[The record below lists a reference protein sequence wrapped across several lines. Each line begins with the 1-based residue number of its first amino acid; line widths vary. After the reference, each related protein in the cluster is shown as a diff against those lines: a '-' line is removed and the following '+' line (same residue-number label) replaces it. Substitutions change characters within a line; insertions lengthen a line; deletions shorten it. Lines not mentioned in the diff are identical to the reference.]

1 MKKLLVSL
9 VCIIVVAG
17 CSTNSDDVENTYSIK
32 YNDDYYSIYMPY
44 KKGVSDNYILNSN
57 VVDFDVETIEKDLIQ
72 ISTNAFSVDKF
83 YYQEGQYLTKTKLKE
98 LLGEDHL
105 NKTDEQSIDGKT
117 IKPKIVAGIYEKNF
131 LNKNGDIKGI
141 SLGVVLNP
149 YQAYDSNNNYVT
161 MDNDTIIDFGK
172 EASKKLIEYMR
183 TNFKLDNIPILIA
196 LYVEASPESNV
207 GGNYLYYGVT
217 ENNEIKFNYINQ
229 KNFYMNSKNVKELDV
244 TNYNNFK
251 KFEETIRQYD
261 NSIYLSGLGYYNGD
275 NLSKIDVIVTKSHYS
290 YGELLYINQLLSEN
304 AMKYFKDV
312 KVIIEVKA
320 INDIKS
326 YIVKEQ
332 GETSTDIF
340 IY

>member
-9 VCIIVVAG
+9 ICIIVVAG
-17 CSTNSDDVENTYSIK
+17 CSNHSDDVENTYSMK

-44 KKGVSDNYILNSN
+44 KKGVSDNYILNNN
-57 VVDFDVETIEKDLIQ
+57 VVDFDVDTIEKDLIQ
-72 ISTNAFSVDKF
+72 ISTNAFPVDKY
-83 YYQEGQYLTKTKLKE
+83 YYQEGQYLTKSKLKE
-98 LLGEDHL
+98 LLKEGNL
-105 NKTDEQSIDGKT
+105 NKSKEQKIDGKV
-117 IKPKIVAGIYEKNF
+117 IKPKMVAGIYEKNF
-131 LNKNGDIKGI
+131 LNKSGDIKGI

-161 MDNDTIIDFGK
+161 IDNDTIIDCGK
-172 EASKKLIEYMR
+172 DASKKLIEYMR
-183 TNFKLDNIPILIA
+183 TNFKLDNIPILVA

-217 ENNEIKFNYINQ
+217 ENNEIKFNYIDQ
-229 KNFYMNSKNVKELDV
+229 KNFYMNSKNVKKIDL

-261 NSIYLSGLGYYNGD
+261 NSIYLSGLGYFNGN
-275 NLSKIDVIVTKSHYS
+275 NLSKIDIIVTKSHYS

-304 AMKYFKDV
+304 AIKYFKDV
-312 KVIIEVKA
+312 KVIIEVRA
-320 INDIKS
+320 INDTKS
-326 YIVKEQ
+326 YIVKEH

>member
-9 VCIIVVAG
+9 ICVIVVAG
-17 CSTNSDDVENTYSIK
+17 CHNHSKDVENTYSIK

-44 KKGVSDNYILNSN
+44 KKGVSDNYILNNN
-57 VVDFDVETIEKDLIQ
+57 VVDFDVETIEKGLIQ
-72 ISTNAFSVDKF
+72 ISTNAFPVDKY
-83 YYQEGQYLTKTKLKE
+83 YYQEGQYLTKAKLKD
-98 LLGEDHL
+98 LLKKDYL
-105 NKTDEQSIDGKT
+105 NKADEEKIEGK
-117 IKPKIVAGIYEKNF
+117 KIRPEMVAGIYEKNF
-131 LNKNGDIKGI
+131 LNKNGEIKGI
-141 SLGVVLNP
+141 SLGLVLNP
-149 YQAYDSNNNYVT
+149 YQVYDSNNNYVT
-161 MDNDTIIDFGK
+161 IDDDKLINYGK
-172 EASKKLIEYMR
+172 AASKKLVGYMR
-183 TNFKLDNIPILIA
+183 ENFKLDNIPILVA

-217 ENNEIKFNYINQ
+217 ENEEIKFNYIDQ
-229 KNFYMNSKNVKELDV
+229 KNFYMNSKNVKKIDL

-275 NLSKIDVIVTKSHYS
+275 SLSKIDIIVTKSHYS

-304 AMKYFKDV
+304 VMKYFKDI

-326 YIVKEQ
+326 YIVKEP